1 MKRNVTP
8 PANDRR
14 MQAEQEF
21 RKLIESVS
29 SRGFHGTASVT
40 VCVQDGHIQH
50 TRITVDRMVK

>member
-21 RKLIESVS
+21 RKLIENVS

-40 VCVQDGHIQH
+40 VSVQDGHIQH
-50 TRITVDRMVK
+50 TRIAVDRMVK